1 MKSQSTVIISN
12 HDILLIK
19 LLKNKL
25 NPEISISYMNYFIL
39 SRNVEI
45 SRRVMYLLNKLY
57 RDYLRNDRNE
67 VRDSI
72 VRKIK
77 KQKYGIKSFSF
88 SNKNRSFEH
97 FSRERIDSWLDSIC
111 IL

>member
-1 MKSQSTVIISN
+1 
-12 HDILLIK
+12 
-19 LLKNKL
+19 
-25 NPEISISYMNYFIL
+25 
-39 SRNVEI
+39 
-45 SRRVMYLLNKLY
+45 MYLLNKLY

-72 VRKIK
+72 VQKIK

-97 FSRERIDSWLDSIC
+97 FSRERIDS
-111 IL
+111 